1 MTRKLPFLRRYGP
14 LVGIVLAV
22 VLVMGGIVAFL
33 VLGMGEPVK
42 QNRKTVQ
49 QVTIIKPPP
58 PPPEVEQPPP
68 PEVQEE
74 VKVPEPEQAEDN
86 SAEPPP
92 GDLLGLDAEGV
103 AGADAFGLAA
113 RKGGRDLLSG
123 GGDGAFDWYKKSVG
137 SELIGRLSENQGIRR
152 KRYSVSLRLWLAADG
167 RIERFRLDDST
178 GDADLDKRL
187 TAALQDLGRLS
198 EAPPEGLPQPVRVRI
213 VSRI

>member
-1 MTRKLPFLRRYGP
+1 MTRKLSLLRRYGP
-14 LVGIVLAV
+14 LAGIVSAV
-22 VLVMGGIVAFL
+22 VLVMGGIVALL

-58 PPPEVEQPPP
+58 PEVEQPPP
-68 PEVQEE
+68 PEVQED
-74 VKVPEPEQAEDN
+74 VAVPEPEPAEDN

-123 GGDGAFDWYKKSVG
+123 GGNGAFDWYKNSVG
-137 SELIGRLSENQGIRR
+137 SELIGRLSENQSIRR
-152 KRYSVSLRLWLAADG
+152 KRYTVALRLWLAADG
-167 RIERFRLDDST
+167 RIERFRLDGST
-178 GDADLDKRL
+178 GDRELDKRL
-187 TAALQDLGRLS
+187 TAALEDLGRLS
-198 EAPPEGLPQPVRVRI
+198 EVPPEGLPQPVRLRI